1 MITVTAAA
9 AVEFRRSAEAAGTP
23 HDPLRIAARRVADGS
38 IEYAIGFDEVGDTDV
53 KIAAP
58 SDVTVVIDGT
68 SVELL
73 DGATV
78 DYVEL
83 GPGQFE
89 LVFLNPNDPH
99 FVPPRKTQGQGRK
112 TER

>member
-1 MITVTAAA
+1 VITVTTAAA
-9 AVEFRRSAEAAGTP
+9 EEIRRSAEAAGTP
-23 HDPLRIAARRVADGS
+23 DDPLRIAARRVEDGS
-38 IEYAIGFDEVGDTDV
+38 IEYAVGFDEVGETDV
-53 KIAAP
+53 RIAAS
-58 SDVTVVIDGT
+58 SDVTVIIDGT

-99 FVPPRKTQGQGRK
+99 FVPPRKEQRSK
-112 TER
+112 KKSER

>member
-1 MITVTAAA
+1 
-9 AVEFRRSAEAAGTP
+9 
-23 HDPLRIAARRVADGS
+23 LRIAARRAADGS
-38 IEYAIGFDEVGDTDV
+38 IEYAVGFDELGESDV
-53 KIAAP
+53 KIPA
-58 SDVTVVIDGT
+58 SNDVTVIIDGT

-83 GPGQFE
+83 EPGQFE

-99 FVPPRKTQGQGRK
+99 FVPPKQDRRSKRTS
-112 TER
+112 ER